1 MYSEIMKKSVMP
13 GLVFIFIAL
22 TVLSCKTMIMAAKQP
37 DWVRSESSKY
47 PNKKFLVGVG
57 TGDTR
62 KAAEEL
68 AYAAISR
75 IFLAEIQQRTLRLVK
90 FFRTDEK
97 NKSTWRKNMKVNEL
111 TKISTHNVLENVSI
125 AEIYLDKEIHTYFA
139 LAVMDRQKAELSF
152 RQRISALDQEIE
164 GLLKA
169 ARESDHKLQK
179 IRLLHKSAGKMFLR
193 DTYNTQLRVVSLTG
207 TGNESLTAISK
218 IQEELQ
224 DFLSRNFRILLVVTG
239 PESERIRTAVVEGL
253 SSHGLT
259 VSYKDTP
266 DADVVID
273 GSIDFMPVE
282 MPQAKFVKWNSS
294 FTLKDTS
301 TEQIIGSINRK
312 GREGH
317 ISESQAMAKAVS
329 AAQSELSKEISK
341 SIAKY
346 IFGEKPE

>member
-1 MYSEIMKKSVMP
+1 MKKSVMP
-13 GLVFIFIAL
+13 GLIFIFLAL
-22 TVLSCKTMIMAAKQP
+22 TVLSCKTMTVATKQP

-75 IFLAEIQQRTLRLVK
+75 IFLAEIQHRTRRLVK

-97 NKSTWRKNMKVNEL
+97 NKSTWRKNMEVDEL
-111 TKISTHNVLENVSI
+111 TKVSTHNVLENVSI
-125 AEIYLDKEIHTYFA
+125 AEIYLDREKQTYFA
-139 LAVMDRQKAELSF
+139 LAVMDRQKAELSL
-152 RQRISALDQEIE
+152 RQRISALDQELE
-164 GLLKA
+164 ELLKA
-169 ARESDHKLQK
+169 ARASDHKIQK
-179 IRLLHKSAGKMFLR
+179 VRLLHKAVGKMFLR

-207 TGNESLTAISK
+207 TGKESPTAISK

-239 PESERIRTAVVEGL
+239 PESERIRTAIVEGL

-266 DADVVID
+266 NADVVID
-273 GSIDFMPVE
+273 GSIDFVPVE
-282 MPQAKFVKWNSS
+282 MPQAKFVKWEAS
-294 FTLKDTS
+294 FELQDLS
-301 TEQIIGSINRK
+301 TGQIIGSVIRR

-317 ISESQAMAKAVS
+317 IDETRAEARALK
-329 AAQSELSKEISK
+329 AAQNELSKDISNRLVR
-341 SIAKY
+341 Y
-346 IFGEKPE
+346 IFGKKPES